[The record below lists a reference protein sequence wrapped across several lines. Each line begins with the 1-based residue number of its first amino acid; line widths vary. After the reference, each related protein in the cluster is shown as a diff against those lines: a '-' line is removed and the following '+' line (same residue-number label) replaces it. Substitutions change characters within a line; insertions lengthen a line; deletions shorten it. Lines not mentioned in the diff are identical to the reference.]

1 MTKTD
6 KKRDKQLRDLLTEMC
21 DGRCKAITGF
31 CWLTHKIDWKSPQ
44 KSLTLTLV
52 FATDDELETFL
63 ASETRITLE
72 DELVRA
78 LKTIGLSPINKA
90 KQLAYDSEQQCQIHH
105 RGNWAK
111 RLK

>member
-6 KKRDKQLRDLLTEMC
+6 KKRDKQLRDLLTEIC
-21 DGRCKAITGF
+21 DDHCKAIAGF

-52 FATDDELETFL
+52 FTTDDELEAYL
-63 ASETRITLE
+63 ASDTRALVE
-72 DELVRA
+72 DELVKA
-78 LKTIGLSPINKA
+78 LKVIGLSPINKT
-90 KQLAYDSEQQCQIHH
+90 KQLVYDSEQECQIHH